1 MVTSNEVFAK
11 RREGALEDAYQMALE
26 LMQKP
31 AVDDWDRKALAWCC
45 IDLIKRDVKSG
56 DSSKIEDYRQ
66 HLEGINAAG
75 DDILGGQII
84 YALSLTTQSG
94 QEVARAKDLS
104 KAGKPLEATRIY
116 RKLIA
121 EGTADTGVHT
131 ALAWETYKHSKM
143 LLSESKENADRVK
156 PLLKEYLRLKAE
168 RPSLIHSCMLQ
179 LAAGL
184 AANDMLN
191 MAVFA
196 RLWGLENLRPE
207 DYQRFQTDDG
217 KSLPSLAEKVLMQA
231 GKSAA
236 KTEGFDWAY
245 LVPQLE
251 AAIPKFPDN
260 KWLKLRYA
268 NALLA
273 TERHDDALKFAL
285 QITKSVPSEYWAWEL
300 LGDISATTSVDRALS
315 CYAKALSCSPEEKF
329 VGKLRLKF
337 ASLLVEVG
345 ELARAKYEVHTV
357 IAFREKEGLRIPDAA
372 SEMAST
378 SWYEATEAVA
388 SDTKAY
394 LARAKKA
401 ESLLFEGLEWI
412 NGNVGG
418 TYADPKKEGRVRRRL
433 FVQDAPEAFEVS
445 IPESKF
451 DLRGLSEGDGIR
463 VKGEFDADKRFHVYL
478 VEKRDDAIRWDALP
492 EKVAVVDHVNN
503 EKKVVHFLFDR
514 GSDGLVAFSQLT
526 RPLEEGDAIAV
537 RQVRVLGKDNL
548 RTRIVSAAKT
558 DQMPSASVRKAFEEA
573 VRIQSGMGFTE
584 NDIFIPPPLVS
595 RHSVQHGD
603 ILTGIAV
610 MSLNKK
616 RSTWGWKAVSL
627 QVK

>member
-31 AVDDWDRKALAWCC
+31 AVDDWDRRALAWCC

-84 YALSLTTQSG
+84 YALSLTTRSG

-104 KAGKPLEATRIY
+104 KAGKPLEAARIY

-121 EGTADTGVHT
+121 EGTADTDVHT

-156 PLLKEYLRLKAE
+156 PVLKEYLRLKAE

-207 DYQRFQTDDG
+207 DYQRFQTDEG

-236 KTEGFDWAY
+236 KTEGFDWTY

-268 NALLA
+268 NALRA

-285 QITKSVPSEYWAWEL
+285 QIAKSVPSEYWAWEL
-300 LGDISATTSVDRALS
+300 LGDISATTSVDGALS

-345 ELARAKYEVHTV
+345 ELAKAKYEVHTV
-357 IAFREKEGLRIPDAA
+357 IAFRQKEGLRIPDAA
-372 SEMAST
+372 SEIAST
-378 SWYEATEAVA
+378 SWYEGTEAVA
-388 SDTKAY
+388 SGTKAY

-418 TYADPKKEGRVRRRL
+418 TYADPKKEGKVRRRL

-445 IPESKF
+445 IPGSKF

-526 RPLEEGDAIAV
+526 KPLEEGDAIAV
-537 RQVRVLGKDNL
+537 RRVRVLGKDNL

-584 NDIFIPPPLVS
+584 SDIFIPPPLVS

-610 MSLNKK
+610 MSFNKK

-627 QVK
+627 HAK